1 MLYKQKYL
9 KYKNKYID
17 LKKQLGGSE
26 ATAFKPKT
34 VLNPG
39 AAEYKPTA
47 SFNPGA
53 AAFKPKTASFNPGAA
68 AFEPTASFNP
78 RAAEF
83 KPINPY
89 SMMDEQLSLSDF
101 FTNFFLKLY
110 NPSNSYNDVLII
122 DLENI
127 SRVHG
132 DDYITYILD
141 VISNTYYNNIIIVHK
156 QENKMTRLDNIIKG
170 IIMNPSEPLYHR
182 LTSINIINIR
192 LYDTKTDTTMTMQ
205 TVSPMPR
212 TTLTPEEQKIIN
224 GYDDYFILYLYY
236 SLHTRTSF
244 NSIAILTHD
253 TRMISDLE
261 SYLYTRIDIP
271 PIYITMKQNDKVLFT
286 SQLVYYKE
294 EIEKCIEPSNIDI
307 YNFLM

>member
-39 AAEYKPTA
+39 AT
-47 SFNPGA
+47 
-53 AAFKPKTASFNPGAA
+53 AFKPRVSTLEAASSQVNGLNSKAP
-68 AFEPTASFNP
+68 
-78 RAAEF
+78 EF
-83 KPINPY
+83 KPKKPINPY
-89 SMMDEQLSLSDF
+89 SMMHDQLSLSDF
-101 FTNFFLKLY
+101 FTNFFLNLY
-110 NPSNSYNDVLII
+110 NQSNSYNDVLII

-141 VISNTYYNNIIIVHK
+141 VISNTHYNNIIIVHK

-236 SLHTRTSF
+236 ILHTRTTF
-244 NSIAILTHD
+244 DSIAILTHD

-286 SQLVYYKE
+286 SQLVYDKN
-294 EIEKCIEPSNIDI
+294 EIQKCIEPSNIDI